1 MKKKILL
8 IFSLLVV
15 LAVVGYQFIYHSH
28 RDIATEEAAFSVSG
42 DALIKEFVADEN
54 ASNAKYLD
62 KSVAIKGKIT
72 NVDAL
77 NNTFVLDEKVF
88 AIVQEK
94 NEAKVGDVVTV
105 KGRLIGFD
113 SLLEEIKLDQCT
125 IQK

>member
-8 IFSLLVV
+8 IFLLLVV
-15 LAVVGYQFIYHSH
+15 LAIVGYQFIYHSH
-28 RDIATEEAAFSVSG
+28 RDIATEKVAFSTTG
-42 DALIKEFVADEN
+42 ETLIKEFIADEN
-54 ASNAKYLD
+54 SSNAKYLD

-72 NVDAL
+72 NVDVQ
-77 NNTFVLDEKVF
+77 NNTIVIDEKVF

-94 NEAKVGDVVTV
+94 NEAKVGDEVTV